1 MTNMD
6 NRKDNLFNKL
16 DTNFCAD
23 IFCKVVMIVAD
34 AHATDKRW
42 MSDECLNQ
50 TMNAK
55 TFYI

>member
-1 MTNMD
+1 MD
-6 NRKDNLFNKL
+6 NRKETLFNKL